1 MSSDEDLPPPPQME
15 KSSAAST
22 ARSLPPE
29 QPPTAATPAAAAAA
43 TPPEPEVA
51 ADKDE
56 AAATGVP
63 ASTSSFLNHVSLC
76 FCTIVETLA
85 GVKAVHRPD
94 KSVMNF
100 RVLCCSHLY
109 KSY

>member
-1 MSSDEDLPPPPQME
+1 MSSDEDLPPPPQVE

-29 QPPTAATPAAAAAA
+29 QPPTPVTPAATA
-43 TPPEPEVA
+43 TPPEPEAA
-51 ADKDE
+51 ADKEE

-76 FCTIVETLA
+76 FCIIVESLA
-85 GVKAVHRPD
+85 GVKAVHGPDRP
-94 KSVMNF
+94 VLNF
-100 RVLCCSHLY
+100 HVLRCSHLCR
-109 KSY
+109 SY

>member
-1 MSSDEDLPPPPQME
+1 MSSDEDLPPPPPME

-29 QPPTAATPAAAAAA
+29 QPPTTATPAAADAA

-51 ADKDE
+51 ANKDE

-63 ASTSSFLNHVSLC
+63 ASTSSFLDHVSLC
-76 FCTIVETLA
+76 FFAIVESLS
-85 GVKAVHRPD
+85 GVKVLHRLD
-94 KSVMNF
+94 ESVLNLLM
-100 RVLCCSHLY
+100 LCCSHLY

>member
-29 QPPTAATPAAAAAA
+29 QPPTAATPAAADAA
-43 TPPEPEVA
+43 TPSEPEVA
-51 ADKDE
+51 ADKEE

-76 FCTIVETLA
+76 FHIIVESLA

-94 KSVMNF
+94 RPVLNF
-100 RVLCCSHLY
+100 RVLRCSHLCR
-109 KSY
+109 SY